1 MKKNLLIVVLC
12 VLLAALS
19 VLTVFSA
26 NAAAR
31 YDVDGDGS
39 VTVLDALAILRYITD
54 GEGQP
59 SDPSAVETTIVLT
72 ATDTVSILNGDSPAQ
87 PGSVRFRVLNEFGQL
102 GNVSYTCKASALGI
116 ADSAE
121 AYLFH
126 SYHVR
131 TNDDFATFAEVKKVE
146 AVSAESVTAKGDGK
160 ITVDGVTYTLV
171 EQLDPDSDTPA
182 LIVRGE
188 NKNYA
193 LLYSIDA
200 NAYPELTLFDDNGD
214 GTPDRG
220 LYKDYQFGLYTS
232 SFAIA
237 DADGKTVR
245 TVLIDPTVIGK
256 DIKIGDFIVYS
267 YNETADLLYVK
278 EVAEKISGV
287 VSGLNAG
294 SGTIRVGGVYYPY
307 GLDTLPGAWTYPN
320 SISTQLLGKIIDLYT
335 VGGRGVYFEMSTS
348 NSAPVIVYISK
359 GTPYEYKYNS
369 TTNQYH
375 PYTEQA
381 INVVNGGILPYGI
394 YLSQSNVGFYVS
406 QNGSVAS
413 PVTPLDIAAAESEI
427 KEVASAGGTLSLSN
441 TRAYQAATKDK
452 NNHVYLYKFSPGYGL
467 RYQDINTTIK
477 TCTVRFPSASY
488 TGTDN
493 AFVSYS
499 NTVLLPYAMVNN
511 KIKTTDDSDA
521 EPRVFNHL
529 LTATMHQKTQYMVN
543 YSGIAAD
550 SSNAVCITVYQS
562 DFDRLSSPS
571 HFVRHYANVNNN
583 PDNPRIS
590 AISRKDFVEYVVFR
604 TAGGPVSTH
613 SWDRL
618 RLAAGGA
625 ETGDVDVTKA
635 MKLHCADGTVVD
647 PAACGLT
654 FTVKDSLF
662 FGEDEKQSFLEIR
675 RDPMK
680 NEPLPSLDNY
690 YITFEYEG
698 LTYLVDRISIS
709 LAGSAVW
716 YADSPYTVLDKVT
729 ATADGNQFT
738 LFVDLADLQLTIA
751 QVENALKTMTN
762 TLYRYQL
769 VSATYLHQEW
779 DRAADLISFAK
790 ITDTEYAFTFEAH
803 ETFTPG
809 EYAFELSFPG
819 NYLNFIHAIKFTVS

>member
-87 PGSVRFRVLNEFGQL
+87 PGFVRFRVLNEFGQL

-121 AYLFH
+121 HVLFH

-146 AVSAESVTAKGDGK
+146 TVSAESVTAKGDGK
-160 ITVDGVTYTLV
+160 ITVNGVTYTLA

-267 YNETADLLYVK
+267 YNEMADLLYVK

-287 VSGLNAG
+287 VNGLNFEQNTLA
-294 SGTIRVGGVYYPY
+294 VGGVYYPF
-307 GLDTLPGAWTYPN
+307 GFDDLPGAWLYQYTV
-320 SISTQLLGKIIDLYT
+320 STQLLGKYIDLYT
-335 VGGRGVYFEMSTS
+335 VGGRGAYFAESTAAS
-348 NSAPVIVYISK
+348 TPVIVYI
-359 GTPYEYKYNS
+359 GMDTPYELKFNS
-369 TTNQYH
+369 KTGQFH
-375 PYTEQA
+375 PYTEEA
-381 INVVNGGILPYGI
+381 IDVISGGILPYGI
-394 YLSQSNVGFYVS
+394 YLSQFYVGFYVTE
-406 QNGSVAS
+406 NGSVAS
-413 PVTPLDIAAAESEI
+413 PITPLDIAAAEEQLFT
-427 KEVASAGGTLSLSN
+427 AGRLKA

-467 RYQDINTTIK
+467 KYQDINATNK
-477 TCTVRFPSASY
+477 TCTVRFPSSSY

-493 AFVSYS
+493 AFVAYS

-511 KIKTTDDSDA
+511 KIKTVDGSDT

-529 LTATMHQKTQYMVN
+529 LTATMHQKTRYMVN

-562 DFDRLSSPS
+562 DFDRLSYPS

-590 AISRKDFVEYVVFR
+590 AISRKDFVEYAVFR
-604 TAGGPVSTH
+604 TYGGPVSTH

-635 MKLHCADGTVVD
+635 MKLHRADGTVVD

-654 FTVKDSLF
+654 FTVKDSMF

-675 RDPMK
+675 CDPMN
-680 NEPLPSLDNY
+680 NEPLPALDNY

-729 ATADGNQFT
+729 ATADGNRFT

-769 VSATYLHQEW
+769 VSAIYLHQEW

-819 NYLNFIHAIKFTVS
+819 NNLNFIHAIKFTVS